1 MKRVGWILA
10 TGFAAFAAGASIL
23 SRSAPKLVWNASA
36 SVPIGLYAIHP
47 IDGIQ
52 SGELVLVLPPEAVA
66 RYLAQ
71 RGYLPLSVPVLKH
84 VLALPGQSVCR
95 IERRITVDGVAVGD
109 ALDRD
114 RQGRGLPAW
123 QGCRIVAD
131 DEVFL
136 MNGRSTFSF
145 DGRYF
150 GPLPASTIVGRAAPL
165 WIKKDN

>member
-1 MKRVGWILA
+1 MMRIGWILA
-10 TGFAAFAAGASIL
+10 AGFAVLTAGVTIVSHPV
-23 SRSAPKLVWNASA
+23 PKLVWNASA
-36 SVPIGLYAIHP
+36 SVPIGLYAIRP

-52 SGELVLVLPPEAVA
+52 SGDLVLVLPPEAIA
-66 RYLAQ
+66 RYLDQ
-71 RGYLPLSVPVLKH
+71 RGYLPLGVPILKH

-95 IERRITVDGVAVGD
+95 VERAITVDGVTVGD

-114 RQGRGLPAW
+114 RQGRGLPTW
-123 QGCRIVAD
+123 QGCRIVAH

-136 MNGRSTFSF
+136 MNWRSTISF
-145 DGRYF
+145 DGRYV

>member
-1 MKRVGWILA
+1 MKRIAWILTTA
-10 TGFAAFAAGASIL
+10 LAALTAGGSIL
-23 SRSAPKLVWNASA
+23 SRPAPKLVWNASA

-47 IDGIQ
+47 IHAMQAGD
-52 SGELVLVLPPEAVA
+52 LVLVLPPEAVA

-71 RGYLPLSVPVLKH
+71 QGYLPLGVPVLKH
-84 VLALPGQSVCR
+84 VLALPRQSVCR
-95 IERRITVDGVAVGD
+95 VERSITVDGVAVGY

-123 QGCRIVAD
+123 QGCRTVAH

-136 MNGRSTFSF
+136 MNSRSTFSF

-150 GPLPASTIVGRAAPL
+150 GPLPASAIIGRAAPV

>member
-1 MKRVGWILA
+1 MKRIGWILV
-10 TGFAAFAAGASIL
+10 TGFAALAAGASPL
-23 SRSAPKLVWNASA
+23 FRPAPKLVWNASA
-36 SVPIGLYAIHP
+36 SVPIGLYAIRR
-47 IDGIQ
+47 IDGIRP
-52 SGELVLVLPPEAVA
+52 GDLVLVLPPEGVA

-71 RGYLPLSVPVLKH
+71 RGYLPLGVPVLKH

-95 IERRITVDGVAVGD
+95 IERTITVDGVAVGD

-114 RQGRGLPAW
+114 RQGRGLPVW

-131 DEVFL
+131 DEAFL
-136 MNGRSTFSF
+136 MNRRSTFSF

-150 GPLPASTIVGRAAPL
+150 GPLPASTIVGQAAPL

>member
-1 MKRVGWILA
+1 MKRIGWILA
-10 TGFAAFAAGASIL
+10 TGFAALTAGVSIL
-23 SRSAPKLVWNASA
+23 FRPGPKLVWNASA
-36 SVPIGLYAIHP
+36 SVPVGLYAIHP
-47 IDGIQ
+47 IDVVH

-66 RYLAQ
+66 RYLDQ
-71 RGYLPLSVPVLKH
+71 RGYLPLGVPILKQ
-84 VLALPGQSVCR
+84 VLALSGQSICR
-95 IERRITVDGVAVGD
+95 FERTITVDGVAVGD

-123 QGCRIVAD
+123 QGCRIVAH

-136 MNGRSTFSF
+136 MNWRSAFSF

-150 GPLPASTIVGRAAPL
+150 GPLPASTIIGRAAPL

>member
-1 MKRVGWILA
+1 MKRIGWILVA
-10 TGFAAFAAGASIL
+10 GFAAFAAGGSIL
-23 SRSAPKLVWNASA
+23 SRPAPKLVWNASA

-47 IDGIQ
+47 IAGIQ
-52 SGELVLVLPPEAVA
+52 AGDLVLVVPPDAVA

-71 RGYLPLSVPVLKH
+71 QGYLPLGVPVLKH
-84 VLALPGQSVCR
+84 VLALPRQSVCR
-95 IERRITVDGVAVGD
+95 LERTITVDGVAVGD

-114 RQGRGLPAW
+114 RQGRGLPDW
-123 QGCRIVAD
+123 QGCRIVAP

-136 MNGRSTFSF
+136 MNSRSTFSF

>member
-1 MKRVGWILA
+1 MKRIGWILA
-10 TGFAAFAAGASIL
+10 TGFAALTVGASVL
-23 SRSAPKLVWNASA
+23 WRPAPKLVWNASA

-47 IDGIQ
+47 IHGIQ
-52 SGELVLVLPPEAVA
+52 AGDLVLVLPPEAVA

-71 RGYLPLSVPVLKH
+71 QGYLPLGVPVLKH

-95 IERRITVDGVAVGD
+95 VERTITVDGVAVGD

-123 QGCRIVAD
+123 QGCRIVAH

-136 MNGRSTFSF
+136 MNSRSTFSF

>member
-10 TGFAAFAAGASIL
+10 TGFAALTAGASIFF
-23 SRSAPKLVWNASA
+23 RPAPKLVWNASA

-47 IDGIQ
+47 IDVVY
-52 SGELVLVLPPEAVA
+52 SGDLVLVLPPEAVA
-66 RYLAQ
+66 RYLTQ
-71 RGYLPLSVPVLKH
+71 RGYLALGVPILKH

-95 IERRITVDGVAVGD
+95 IERTIIVEGTAVGD

-114 RQGRGLPAW
+114 RQGRGLPSW
-123 QGCRIVAD
+123 QGCRMVARE
-131 DEVFL
+131 EVFL
-136 MNGRSTFSF
+136 MNWRSDTSF

-150 GPLPASTIVGRAAPL
+150 GPLPASTIVGRATPL